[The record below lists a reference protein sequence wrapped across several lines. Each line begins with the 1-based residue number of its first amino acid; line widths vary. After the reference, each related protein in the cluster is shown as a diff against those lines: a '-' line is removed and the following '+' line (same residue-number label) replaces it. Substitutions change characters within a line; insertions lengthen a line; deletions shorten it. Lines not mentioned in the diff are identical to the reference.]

1 MIVKVSAECYVVG
14 MAQMNVSL
22 PDGLKTWA
30 EHRVSEGRYAS
41 TSDYVRDLIRRD
53 EEEARESAWLH
64 AEIEKGLNSPRVD
77 IDIRDALRDIMERN
91 RTAA

>member
-1 MIVKVSAECYVVG
+1 

-41 TSDYVRDLIRRD
+41 TSDYIRDLIRRD
-53 EEEARESAWLH
+53 EEEAHELAWLH
-64 AEIEKGLNSPRVD
+64 AEIDKGLASPRLEGD
-77 IDIRDALRDIMERN
+77 ARDHLREIMRKN
-91 RTAA
+91 RRAA